1 MSLAN
6 KITLAR
12 SALIPPILILLF
24 LDKREAAL
32 ALFLLACFG
41 DVLDG
46 MAARWRGEVSTLG
59 KALDPAVDKVL
70 YLSLLAS
77 LTALG
82 EISLLAMILFLI
94 PQLSLGFG
102 ALLLHVYARTVQ
114 GARALGKIAAT
125 LIFAAMIFLLLP
137 LPSQVH
143 LYRVYLLYAA
153 IGASYLAG
161 ADYLYAVLRAT
172 GSHGKS
178 TPGTPGGPTPRSEGA
193 RGFLDE

>member
-24 LDKREAAL
+24 LDKREAVL
-32 ALFLLACFG
+32 ALFLLACLG

-46 MAARWRGEVSTLG
+46 MVARWRREVSSLG

-94 PQLSLGFG
+94 PQLGLAIG
-102 ALLLHVYARTVQ
+102 ALFLQFRAHIIQ
-114 GARALGKIAAT
+114 GARMLGKVSSLLT
-125 LIFAAMIFLLLP
+125 FVAMVLLLLLP
-137 LPSQVH
+137 RLPYGMH
-143 LYRVYLLYAA
+143 FLYLA
-153 IGASYLAG
+153 IGATYLASL
-161 ADYLYAVLRAT
+161 DYLRTALWTKEPPNKDKAET
-172 GSHGKS
+172 LAGSA
-178 TPGTPGGPTPRSEGA
+178 PRSEPA
-193 RGFLDE
+193 RRFPDG